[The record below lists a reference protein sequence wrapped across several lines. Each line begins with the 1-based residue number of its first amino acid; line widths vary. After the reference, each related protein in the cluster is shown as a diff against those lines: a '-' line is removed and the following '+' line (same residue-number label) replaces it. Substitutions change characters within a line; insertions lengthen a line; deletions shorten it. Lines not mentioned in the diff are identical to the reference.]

1 MEQFKLPFF
10 DLDDA
15 EAWGEH
21 QDVFEGYKKSVLF
34 MQDYLKRLI
43 QYHKHYY
50 LDYCQ
55 YKHGMQCAKAI
66 RKGTYGRWRKE
77 KICTVNLKRCDQM
90 LTEYYFAGQVW
101 RYHYSSLS

>member
-21 QDVFEGYKKSVLF
+21 QDVFEEYKKSVLL

-43 QYHKHYY
+43 QYHKHLLTWNMSLRSVIHVFSMSYTIF
-50 LDYCQ
+50 
-55 YKHGMQCAKAI
+55 I
-66 RKGTYGRWRKE
+66 RSINK
-77 KICTVNLKRCDQM
+77 
-90 LTEYYFAGQVW
+90 
-101 RYHYSSLS
+101 